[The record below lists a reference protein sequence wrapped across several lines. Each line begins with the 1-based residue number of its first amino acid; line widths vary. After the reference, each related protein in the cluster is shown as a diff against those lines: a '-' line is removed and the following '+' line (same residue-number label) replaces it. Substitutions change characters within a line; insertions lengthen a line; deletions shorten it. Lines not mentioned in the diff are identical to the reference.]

1 MELVASENSQIT
13 PPTLAIIPGVTCRRQ
28 TFSIIFT
35 NTPAKLSKFGVIPGL
50 SISQIEFHTFGRH
63 LKRMRDSPGRNIGT
77 PSPKTMIIQYLG
89 NGFSPTFLP
98 LRHLITS
105 LFLCALFRVC
115 TRNGK
120 LGNSSVFF
128 FGVHKGSFRD
138 CRPSPGIN
146 KHYKY

>member
-1 MELVASENSQIT
+1 M
-13 PPTLAIIPGVTCRRQ
+13 
-28 TFSIIFT
+28 
-35 NTPAKLSKFGVIPGL
+35 PAKLSKFGVIPGL

-98 LRHLITS
+98 LLHLITS
-105 LFLCALFRVC
+105 LFLCALFRAQFR

-120 LGNSSVFF
+120 LGNSTVFF
-128 FGVHKGSFRD
+128 SGFTKSHSGTADPLPESISTINIEIALTT
-138 CRPSPGIN
+138 SPGSTAASSVGVLLF
-146 KHYKY
+146 